1 MSTTVG
7 LIILAEAL
15 VALFIIWG
23 FMHEDRFIRFE
34 NRLIESFRLRP
45 MSKKKAASRLRVVV
59 DNTKKADPDYTAA
72 RMPQTENPAGEH
84 LRDSFF
90 L

>member
-1 MSTTVG
+1 MSTAVG

-34 NRLIESFRLRP
+34 RRIAESFSRRPVSKKSAAKRLR
-45 MSKKKAASRLRVVV
+45 LVV

-72 RMPQTENPAGEH
+72 
-84 LRDSFF
+84 
-90 L
+90 